1 MTIPHLFSPAAL
13 RLASAVVAAAC
24 FASIGT
30 LANAQAYPSK
40 SVRMITPAPPGSAPD
55 FLLRIM
61 SPKYSELWGQP
72 AIVENIVGASGHIGT
87 ERVAK
92 SPPDGYTLLFNTIGP
107 IAINMNLIDKL
118 PFDPVKDFVP
128 ISLVAKV
135 PNILC
140 VHPGLPVKTLA
151 ELIEYGRKNP
161 EKLRYGSPG
170 SGTTPHL
177 SGELFS
183 AMTGVKLVH
192 VPYKSSA
199 QMTTDTIGGQVELI
213 WHNAPVVLPH
223 VKAGTLRGLAITSDK
238 RNDYAPEIPTHHE
251 AGVPGF
257 EVTAWFGVMAP
268 TGTPPAVIAKLHAD
282 TVKIVNMADVRERFL
297 SQAAAP
303 VGNTPEEFGAFIHA
317 EREKWSKVIK
327 KSGAK
332 VD

>member
-1 MTIPHLFSPAAL
+1 MPNTFRRFVSRFLPIVAFVIGCVLIAPPA
-13 RLASAVVAAAC
+13 V
-24 FASIGT
+24 
-30 LANAQAYPSK
+30 AQAYPSK
-40 SVRMITPAPPGSAPD
+40 PVRIITPAPPGSAPD

-61 SPKYSELWGQP
+61 SPKFSELWGHP
-72 AIVENIVGASGHIGT
+72 VIVDNIVGASGHIGT

-92 SPPDGYTLLFNTIGP
+92 SAPDGYTLLFNTIGP
-107 IAINMNLIDKL
+107 IAINMNLFDKL
-118 PFDPVKDFVP
+118 PFDPIKDFMP

-140 VHPGLPVKTLA
+140 VYPGLPVKTLT
-151 ELIEYGRKNP
+151 ELIDYARKNP
-161 EKLRYGSPG
+161 EKLRYGSAG

-199 QMTTDTIGGQVELI
+199 QMTTDTIGGQVEVI

-223 VKAGTLRGLAITSDK
+223 VKAGTLRGLAITSDR
-238 RNDYAPEIPTHHE
+238 RNDYAPELPTHGE
-251 AGVPGF
+251 AGLPGY
-257 EVTAWFGVMAP
+257 EVTAWFGIMTP
-268 TGTPPAVIAKLHAD
+268 TGTPQAVIAKVHAD
-282 TVKIVNMADVRERFL
+282 TVKIVNMADVKERFL

-303 VGNTPEEFGAFIHA
+303 VGNTPEEFGAFIRA
-317 EREKWSKVIK
+317 EIDKWSKVIK

>member
-1 MTIPHLFSPAAL
+1 MPKVLRTVVS
-13 RLASAVVAAAC
+13 RLAPIVIAVFC
-24 FASIGT
+24 SISFATI
-30 LANAQAYPSK
+30 AVAQAYPSK
-40 SVRMITPAPPGSAPD
+40 PVRIITPAPPGSAPD

-61 SPKYSELWGQP
+61 SPKFTELWGHP
-72 AIVENIVGASGHIGT
+72 VIVDNIVGASGHIGT

-92 SPPDGYTLLFNTIGP
+92 STPDGYTLLFNTIGP
-107 IAINMNLIDKL
+107 IAINMNLFDKL
-118 PFDPVKDFVP
+118 PFDPIKDFMP

-140 VHPGLPVKTLA
+140 VHPGVPVKTLA
-151 ELIEYGRKNP
+151 ELIDYARKNP
-161 EKLRYGSPG
+161 EKLRYGSAG

-199 QMTTDTIGGQVELI
+199 QMTTDTIGGQVEVI

-238 RNDYAPEIPTHHE
+238 RNEYAPELPSHDE
-251 AGVPGF
+251 AGVPGY
-257 EVTAWFGVMAP
+257 EVTAWFGIMTP
-268 TGTPPAVIAKLHAD
+268 TGTPQAVISKVHAD
-282 TVKIVNMADVRERFL
+282 TVKIVNMADVKERFL

-303 VGNTPEEFGAFIHA
+303 VGSTPEEFGAFIRA
-317 EREKWSKVIK
+317 EIEKWSKVIK

>member
-1 MTIPHLFSPAAL
+1 MPNTLFRRFVSRFLSIVASGLGCVLIAPPA
-13 RLASAVVAAAC
+13 V
-24 FASIGT
+24 
-30 LANAQAYPSK
+30 AQAYPSK
-40 SVRMITPAPPGSAPD
+40 PVRIITPAPPGSAPD

-61 SPKYSELWGQP
+61 SPKFSELWGHP
-72 AIVENIVGASGHIGT
+72 VIVDNIVGASGHIGT

-92 SPPDGYTLLFNTIGP
+92 SAPDGYTLLFNTIGP
-107 IAINMNLIDKL
+107 IAINMNLFDKL
-118 PFDPVKDFVP
+118 PFDPIKDLMP

-140 VHPGLPVKTLA
+140 VYPGLPVKTLT
-151 ELIEYGRKNP
+151 ELIDYARKNP
-161 EKLRYGSPG
+161 EKLRYGSAG

-199 QMTTDTIGGQVELI
+199 QMTTDTIGGQVEVI

-223 VKAGTLRGLAITSDK
+223 VKAGTLRGLAITSDR
-238 RNDYAPEIPTHHE
+238 RNDYAPELPTHHE
-251 AGVPGF
+251 AGVPGY
-257 EVTAWFGVMAP
+257 EVTAWFGIMTP
-268 TGTPPAVIAKLHAD
+268 TGTPQAVISRVHAD
-282 TVKIVNMADVRERFL
+282 TVKIVNMADVKERFL

-303 VGNTPEEFGAFIHA
+303 VGNTPEEFGAFIRA
-317 EREKWSKVIK
+317 EIDKWSKVIK

>member
-1 MTIPHLFSPAAL
+1 MPNTFRRFVSRFLP
-13 RLASAVVAAAC
+13 VVASVLGCVLIAPPAV
-24 FASIGT
+24 
-30 LANAQAYPSK
+30 AQAYPSK
-40 SVRMITPAPPGSAPD
+40 PVRIITPAPPGSAPD

-61 SPKYSELWGQP
+61 SPKFSELWGHP
-72 AIVENIVGASGHIGT
+72 VIVDNIVGASGHIGT

-92 SPPDGYTLLFNTIGP
+92 SAPDGYTLLFNTIGP
-107 IAINMNLIDKL
+107 IAINMNLFDKL
-118 PFDPVKDFVP
+118 PFDPIKDFMP

-140 VHPGLPVKTLA
+140 VYPGLPVKTLA
-151 ELIEYGRKNP
+151 ELIDYARKNP
-161 EKLRYGSPG
+161 EKLRYGSAG

-199 QMTTDTIGGQVELI
+199 QMTTDTIGGQVEVI

-223 VKAGTLRGLAITSDK
+223 VKAGTLRGLAITSDR
-238 RNDYAPEIPTHHE
+238 RNDYAPELPTHHE
-251 AGVPGF
+251 AGVPGY
-257 EVTAWFGVMAP
+257 EVTAWFGIMAP
-268 TGTPPAVIAKLHAD
+268 TGTPQAVISKVHAD
-282 TVKIVNMADVRERFL
+282 TVKIVNMADVKERFL

-303 VGNTPEEFGAFIHA
+303 VGNTPEEFGAFIRA
-317 EREKWSKVIK
+317 EIDKWSKVIK

>member
-1 MTIPHLFSPAAL
+1 MPKVLRTVVS
-13 RLASAVVAAAC
+13 RLAPIVIAVFC
-24 FASIGT
+24 SISFATI
-30 LANAQAYPSK
+30 AVAQAYPSK
-40 SVRMITPAPPGSAPD
+40 PVRIITPAPPGSAPD

-61 SPKYSELWGQP
+61 SPKFSELWGHP
-72 AIVENIVGASGHIGT
+72 VIVDNIVGASGHIGT

-92 SPPDGYTLLFNTIGP
+92 SAPDGYTLLFNTIGP
-107 IAINMNLIDKL
+107 IAINMNLFDKL
-118 PFDPVKDFVP
+118 PFDPIKDFMP

-140 VHPGLPVKTLA
+140 VYPGLPVKTLA
-151 ELIEYGRKNP
+151 ELIDYARKNP
-161 EKLRYGSPG
+161 EKLRYGSAG

-199 QMTTDTIGGQVELI
+199 QMTTDTIGGQVEVI

-238 RNDYAPEIPTHHE
+238 RNEYAPELPTHDE
-251 AGVPGF
+251 AGVPGY
-257 EVTAWFGVMAP
+257 EVTAWFGIMTPA
-268 TGTPPAVIAKLHAD
+268 GTPQAVISKVHAD
-282 TVKIVNMADVRERFL
+282 TVKIVNMADVKERFL

-303 VGNTPEEFGAFIHA
+303 IGSTPEEFGAFIRA
-317 EREKWSKVIK
+317 EIEKWSKVIK

>member
-1 MTIPHLFSPAAL
+1 MPNTFRRFVSRFLP
-13 RLASAVVAAAC
+13 VVASVLGCVLIAPPAV
-24 FASIGT
+24 
-30 LANAQAYPSK
+30 AQAYPSK
-40 SVRMITPAPPGSAPD
+40 PVRIITPAPPGSAPD

-61 SPKYSELWGQP
+61 SPKFSELWGHP
-72 AIVENIVGASGHIGT
+72 VIVDNIVGASGHIGT

-92 SPPDGYTLLFNTIGP
+92 SAPDGYTLLFNTIGP
-107 IAINMNLIDKL
+107 IAINMNLFDKL
-118 PFDPVKDFVP
+118 PFDPIKDFMP

-140 VHPGLPVKTLA
+140 VYPGLPVKTLA
-151 ELIEYGRKNP
+151 ELIDYARKNP
-161 EKLRYGSPG
+161 EKLRYGSAG

-199 QMTTDTIGGQVELI
+199 QMTTDTIGGQVEVI

-223 VKAGTLRGLAITSDK
+223 VKAGTLRGLAITSDR
-238 RNDYAPEIPTHHE
+238 RNDYAPELPTHHE
-251 AGVPGF
+251 AGVPGY
-257 EVTAWFGVMAP
+257 EVTAWFGIMTP
-268 TGTPPAVIAKLHAD
+268 TGTPQAVIAKVHAD
-282 TVKIVNMADVRERFL
+282 TVKIVNMADVKERFL
-297 SQAAAP
+297 RQAAAP
-303 VGNTPEEFGAFIHA
+303 VGNTPEEFGAFIRA
-317 EREKWSKVIK
+317 EIDKWSKVIK

>member
-1 MTIPHLFSPAAL
+1 
-13 RLASAVVAAAC
+13 
-24 FASIGT
+24 
-30 LANAQAYPSK
+30 
-40 SVRMITPAPPGSAPD
+40 
-55 FLLRIM
+55 
-61 SPKYSELWGQP
+61 
-72 AIVENIVGASGHIGT
+72 
-87 ERVAK
+87 
-92 SPPDGYTLLFNTIGP
+92 
-107 IAINMNLIDKL
+107 MNLFDKL
-118 PFDPVKDFVP
+118 PFDPIKDFMP

-151 ELIEYGRKNP
+151 ELIDYARKNP
-161 EKLRYGSPG
+161 EKLRYGSAG

-199 QMTTDTIGGQVELI
+199 QMTTDTIGGQVEVI

-223 VKAGTLRGLAITSDK
+223 VKAGTLRGLAITSDR
-238 RNDYAPEIPTHHE
+238 RNDYAPELPTHHE
-251 AGVPGF
+251 AGVPGY
-257 EVTAWFGVMAP
+257 EVTAWFGIMTP
-268 TGTPPAVIAKLHAD
+268 TGTPQAVIAKVHAD
-282 TVKIVNMADVRERFL
+282 TVKIVNMADVKERFL

-303 VGNTPEEFGAFIHA
+303 VGNTPEEFGAFIRA
-317 EREKWSKVIK
+317 EIDKWSKVIK

>member
-1 MTIPHLFSPAAL
+1 MPNLFRRFVWRFVPIV
-13 RLASAVVAAAC
+13 ASALGCVLMVP
-24 FASIGT
+24 
-30 LANAQAYPSK
+30 LAFAQAYPSK
-40 SVRMITPAPPGSAPD
+40 PVRIITPAPPGSAPD

-61 SPKYSELWGQP
+61 SPKFSELWGHP
-72 AIVENIVGASGHIGT
+72 VIVDNIVGASGHIGT

-92 SPPDGYTLLFNTIGP
+92 SAPDGYTLLFNTIGP
-107 IAINMNLIDKL
+107 IAINMNLFDKL
-118 PFDPVKDFVP
+118 PFDPIKDFMP

-140 VHPGLPVKTLA
+140 VHPGLPVKTLV
-151 ELIEYGRKNP
+151 ELIDYARKNP
-161 EKLRYGSPG
+161 EKLRYGSAG

-183 AMTGVKLVH
+183 AMTGTKLVH

-199 QMTTDTIGGQVELI
+199 QMTTDTIGGQVEVI

-238 RNDYAPEIPTHHE
+238 RNDYAPELPTHDE
-251 AGVPGF
+251 AGVPGY
-257 EVTAWFGVMAP
+257 EVTAWFGIMTP
-268 TGTPPAVIAKLHAD
+268 TGTPQAVISKVHAD
-282 TVKIVNMADVRERFL
+282 IVKIVNMPDVKERFL

-303 VGNTPEEFGAFIHA
+303 VGNTPEEFAAFIRT
-317 EREKWSKVIK
+317 EIDKWSKVIK